1 MKNKNASSR
10 LKAMAITLAMAFPVQ
25 SALAQVT
32 YFSVNSGNATTG
44 VMNLGASSLGGS
56 ILPSLTLG
64 SNPFNYATVFFVP
77 ATSASY
83 TFGQTAAP
91 VDTIMVL
98 YQGVFNPASPST
110 GALVGNDDT
119 PQSTHSTTVG
129 DPTLNVMCGSSSYCP
144 QVTSTVVAGQTYS
157 VLISTYS
164 SGNSLGLP
172 LSFYSNGGGG
182 SFFATST
189 NVYTSS
195 FNMRNNPALP
205 AARIID
211 ANSGLLGLFNG
222 LNTDP
227 QISNAASQTLP
238 LLSGAS
244 MIAANSALLG
254 INRVIQAR
262 IEGNLGMSSGESF
275 YGDKHLWMKPFGS
288 WADQDAQNGV
298 AGYKAET
305 LGLAIG
311 VDGTLSP
318 ALRVGGAFAYAK
330 SDINGQSSVA
340 PQSADVNV
348 YQLIGYGSYSLDER
362 TDINFQADVGQ
373 NNNKGRRQIAFTS
386 STASSDYGSQTA
398 HVGVGIGKTY
408 ALSGQ
413 TRLVPSVRADYTL
426 IKDKGYVET
435 GAGLL
440 NLNVKGRS
448 AESFIVGVD
457 AKLAHNL
464 NDQTTLL
471 ANLGV
476 GYDAMIKQAAI
487 TSAFAGAPGA
497 AFVTYGVDPSPWLMR
512 AGVGALYKTRTGVE
526 VTGRYDTEVREKFL
540 NQTASVKF
548 SWAF

>member
-1 MKNKNASSR
+1 MKNKNVSNR

-44 VMNLGASSLGGS
+44 VMNLSVSSLGGS
-56 ILPSLTLG
+56 ILPISPG
-64 SNPFNYATVFFVP
+64 ANPFNYATVFFVP
-77 ATSASY
+77 TTSASY

-91 VDTIMVL
+91 VDTVMIL
-98 YQGVFNPASPST
+98 YQGVFNPASPNT

-119 PQSTHSTTVG
+119 SQATHRTTVG
-129 DPTLNVMCGSSSYCP
+129 DPTLNTLCGTVNYCP
-144 QVTSTVVAGQTYS
+144 QVTTTVVAGQTYS
-157 VLISTYS
+157 VLISTFG
-164 SGNSLGLP
+164 SGNLLGLP
-172 LSFYSNGGGG
+172 LSFYSTGGGG

-195 FNMRNNPALP
+195 SNMRNTPALP
-205 AARIID
+205 AARVID
-211 ANSGLLGLFNG
+211 ANGSLSGLFTGLT
-222 LNTDP
+222 TDQ

-238 LLSGAS
+238 LLTGAS
-244 MIAANSALLG
+244 MIAANSALVG

-275 YGDKHLWMKPFGS
+275 YGNKHLWMKPFGS

-311 VDGTLSP
+311 VDGTVNP
-318 ALRVGGAFAYAK
+318 ALRLGGAFAYAK
-330 SDINGQSSVA
+330 SDINGQSTVA
-340 PQSADVNV
+340 PQSANVDV

-362 TDINFQADVGQ
+362 TDINFQVDVGQ
-373 NNNKGRRQIAFTS
+373 NTNKGRRQIAFTS
-386 STASSDYGSQTA
+386 STASSDYGSQTT
-398 HVGVGIGKTY
+398 HVGVGVGRTY

-413 TRLVPSVRADYTL
+413 TNLTPSVRADYTL

-440 NLNVKGRS
+440 NLDVKGRS
-448 AESFIVGVD
+448 AESFVIGVD
-457 AKLAHNL
+457 GKLSHKL
-464 NDQTTLL
+464 NDQTSLL

-497 AFVTYGVDPSPWLMR
+497 AFVTYGIDPNPWLMR
-512 AGVGALYKTRTGVE
+512 GGVGAVYQTKTNLE
-526 VTGRYDTEVREKFL
+526 ITGRYDAEVREKFT

-548 SWAF
+548 RWAF